1 MGWGT
6 LAPINEKTFSLRTV
20 NKKLIPHKGGSHYMV
35 LYFGKIKKKSNK
47 SILSHLQLKGSREN
61 QVVQTHTLAGEGEK

>member
-1 MGWGT
+1 
-6 LAPINEKTFSLRTV
+6 
-20 NKKLIPHKGGSHYMV
+20 MV

-61 QVVQTHTLAGEGEK
+61 KVVQTHTLAGEGEK